1 MTKIKLGLAD
11 DHTLFRKA
19 MIAMLN
25 EYDDL
30 EVCIEASNGQELL
43 DKLNQSTM
51 CDVLILDIE
60 MPVMN
65 GAETARKIRATYGD
79 EPCILA
85 LSMHKEY
92 YLVQDVLESGANGFV
107 PKEAKPEELK
117 YALDSVLRHGFYLNP
132 QISRQVF
139 GNKYNPAQEEYGLT
153 KTEIEII
160 TLICEQKT
168 NKEIANEL
176 NLSPNTINTYRT
188 RILEKTNVVNTAGL
202 VVYAIRNG
210 FFTIT

>member
-1 MTKIKLGLAD
+1 MNKIKLGLAD

-19 MIAMLN
+19 MIGMLN

-43 DKLNQSTM
+43 DKLNQGTM
-51 CDVLILDIE
+51 CDILILDIE

-65 GAETARKIRATYGD
+65 GAETVKKLREIYG
-79 EPCILA
+79 EKPLVLA

-92 YLVQDVLESGANGFV
+92 FLVQDVLESGANGFV
-107 PKEAKPEELK
+107 PKEANPEELK
-117 YALDSVLRHGFYLNP
+117 LALDSVLSHGFYLNP
-132 QISRQVF
+132 EISRQVF
-139 GNKYNPAQEEYGLT
+139 GNKFNVPDEEHSLS
-153 KTEIEII
+153 KTEIKII
-160 TLICEQKT
+160 ELICDQKT
-168 NKEIANEL
+168 NKEIAQEL

-188 RILEKTNVVNTAGL
+188 RILEKINVINTAGL

-210 FFTIT
+210 YFIIK